1 MVKGKIRKKG
11 KTKNKGEK
19 KMNKGEKKLG
29 SPLLCDFHIHTTFSD
44 GEMKLKE
51 VIDLYG
57 VNGFDVIAIT
67 DHVFDTQCPHSLD
80 MIKKGASISNFDKYF
95 EAVKEVSSYAREKYD
110 LLILPG
116 IEVTNNKKGF
126 HILGLDIKKTINA
139 NLSAREVIEEI
150 HRQEGLAI
158 ACHPYYK
165 ISELQDRQKIEKTTL
180 YLWENRE
187 RYLDLIDAWEIANQ
201 DDLFSV
207 VGLSKLPFLANSD
220 LHEKKHIYSWKTQV
234 FASKKNP
241 SSIKKAIKEQRVSL
255 TLFRDE
261 TEALSSPHLANKDYF
276 SLAFPQ
282 LAAT

>member
-1 MVKGKIRKKG
+1 MVKGKIRKKE

-19 KMNKGEKKLG
+19 KLRR
-29 SPLLCDFHIHTTFSD
+29 PLLCDFHIHTTFSD
-44 GEMKLKE
+44 GEMKLKD
-51 VIDLYG
+51 VVDLYG

-67 DHVFDTQCPHSLD
+67 DHVFDTQCPLSLN
-80 MIKKGASISNFDKYF
+80 MIKKGAYVDNFDRYF
-95 EAVKEVSSYAREKYD
+95 WAIKKVSTYAREKYD

-116 IEVTNNKKGF
+116 IEVTNNKIGF
-126 HILGLDIKKTINA
+126 HILGLDIKKTIDA
-139 NLSAREVIEEI
+139 NLSAREVIEAI

-165 ISELQDRQKIEKTTL
+165 ISELQDRQKIEETTI

-187 RYLDLIDAWEIANQ
+187 RYLDLIDAWEIANR
-201 DDLFSV
+201 DDLFSI

-234 FASKKNP
+234 FASKDP
-241 SSIKKAIKEQRVSL
+241 SSIKKAIKEQKVSL
-255 TLFRDE
+255 TLFRDV
-261 TEALSSPHLANKDYF
+261 TEALSSPHLAGKDYI

-282 LAAT
+282 LVAT

>member
-1 MVKGKIRKKG
+1 MVKGKISKKE

-19 KMNKGEKKLG
+19 KLRR
-29 SPLLCDFHIHTTFSD
+29 PLLCDFHIHTTFSD

-67 DHVFDTQCPHSLD
+67 DHIFDTQCRHSLE
-80 MIKKGASISNFDKYF
+80 MIRKGMNVDNFKKYLLALKKV
-95 EAVKEVSSYAREKYD
+95 ASYAQDKYD
-110 LLILPG
+110 LLVIPG
-116 IEVTNNKKGF
+116 LEISNNLVGF
-126 HILGLDIKKTINA
+126 HILGLDIKKTIDA
-139 NLSAREVIEEI
+139 NLSASAVIEEI

-165 ISELQDRQKIEKTTL
+165 ISELQDRQKIEETTI

-187 RYLDLIDAWEIANQ
+187 RYLDLIDAWEIANR
-201 DDLFSV
+201 DDLFSI

-220 LHEKKHIYSWKTQV
+220 LHERKHIYSWKTQV
-234 FASKKNP
+234 FASKNP
-241 SSIKKAIKEQRVSL
+241 SSIKKAIKEQKISL
-255 TLFRDE
+255 ALFRDE
-261 TEALSSPHLANKDYF
+261 TEALSSPHLAGKDYF

-282 LAAT
+282 LVAT

>member
-1 MVKGKIRKKG
+1 MVKGKIRKKE

-19 KMNKGEKKLG
+19 KLRR
-29 SPLLCDFHIHTTFSD
+29 PLLCDFHIHTTFSD

-67 DHVFDTQCPHSLD
+67 DHVFDTQCHHSLN
-80 MIKKGASISNFDKYF
+80 MIKKGAYVDNFDRYF
-95 EAVKEVSSYAREKYD
+95 WAIKKVSSYAREKYD

-116 IEVTNNKKGF
+116 IEVTNNKVGF
-126 HILGLDIKKTINA
+126 HILGLDIKETIDA
-139 NLSAREVIEEI
+139 NLSAREVIEAI

-165 ISELQDRQKIEKTTL
+165 ISELQNRQKIEETTL

-187 RYLDLIDAWEIANQ
+187 KYLDLIDAWEIANR
-201 DDLFSV
+201 DDLFSM

-234 FASKKNP
+234 FASKNP
-241 SSIKKAIKEQRVSL
+241 ESIKKAIKEQRVSL

-261 TEALSSPHLANKDYF
+261 TEALSSPHLANKDYL

-282 LAAT
+282 LVAT

>member
-1 MVKGKIRKKG
+1 MVKGKIRKKE

-19 KMNKGEKKLG
+19 KLRR
-29 SPLLCDFHIHTTFSD
+29 PLLCDFHIHTTFSD

-67 DHVFDTQCPHSLD
+67 DHVFDTQCPLSLN
-80 MIKKGASISNFDKYF
+80 MIRKRAYVDNFDSYF
-95 EAVKEVSSYAREKYD
+95 RDIKTASSYAREKDD

-116 IEVTNNKKGF
+116 IEVTNNKIGF
-126 HILGLDIKKTINA
+126 HILGLDIKEAIDA
-139 NLSAREVIEEI
+139 NLSAKEVIEEI

-165 ISELQDRQKIEKTTL
+165 ISELQNRKKIEETTI

-187 RYLDLIDAWEIANQ
+187 RYLDLIDAWEIANR
-201 DDLFSV
+201 DDLFSI

-234 FASKKNP
+234 FASKNP

-255 TLFRDE
+255 TLFRDV
-261 TEALSSPHLANKDYF
+261 TEALSSPHLAGKDYI

-282 LAAT
+282 LVAT

>member
-1 MVKGKIRKKG
+1 MKGKISKKE

-19 KMNKGEKKLG
+19 KLRR
-29 SPLLCDFHIHTTFSD
+29 PLLCDFHIHTTFSD

-57 VNGFDVIAIT
+57 INGFDVIAIT
-67 DHVFDTQCPHSLD
+67 DHVFDTQCSHSLNMIRKGAYVGNFD
-80 MIKKGASISNFDKYF
+80 RYFWAIKK
-95 EAVKEVSSYAREKYD
+95 VSSYAREKYD

-116 IEVTNNKKGF
+116 IEVTNNKVGF
-126 HILGLDIKKTINA
+126 HILGLDIKKTIDA
-139 NLSAREVIEEI
+139 NLSAKEVIEEI

-165 ISELQDRQKIEKTTL
+165 ISELQNLQKIEETTL

-187 RYLDLIDAWEIANQ
+187 RYLDVIDAWEIANR
-201 DDLFSV
+201 DDLFSI

-234 FASKKNP
+234 FASKDP
-241 SSIKKAIKEQRVSL
+241 ESIKKAIKEQKVSL

-261 TEALSSPHLANKDYF
+261 REALSSPHLAGKDYI

-282 LAAT
+282 LVAT